1 MPEAVDLG
9 YALKL
14 TPRRAVR
21 YFDSKGYD
29 TRTWN
34 WWDTWQDA
42 HAKSFTIAKAARLD
56 VLTSINE
63 EMTRALK
70 EGITQAEFARE
81 LEPRLKKLGWWGH
94 QVVVSPDGGAEVVQ
108 LGSPHR
114 LKTIYRTN
122 MRTAYAHGNYR
133 QDIANVESRPYW
145 MYVAVR
151 DEHTRPEHAAL
162 DRQVFRWDDPF
173 WDTHYPPNGFNC
185 RCRVIALTAAE
196 VRSMKLTVSRSK
208 GHLTVIEQEVGTDKR
223 SGEVII
229 RPATSYSFTGKDG
242 KPHVL
247 TPDPG
252 WNYNPG
258 KAQTL
263 YDLERGPSGGALP
276 ALADKQPTWRD
287 FSLPRIT
294 DTPTQLRL
302 PTPTLLPKADNA
314 TAALAQLEGA
324 LAVPKTGFLLV
335 RTPDGLDDVVVRR
348 EYLPH
353 IVEKRAHARERYA
366 NWILPTLQSPLEV
379 WLARHEDEVYRRR
392 FIAAFGAHDNQSLV
406 IAQENRDGSL
416 LYNFVPVGTKK
427 AGYLDG
433 QRQGFLLYR
442 RGGQ

>member
-1 MPEAVDLG
+1 MQNSGFGRKVNDEATCRITVHPRICGEHPTQVGSDYRFGGSSPRLLGTPVDLG
-9 YALKL
+9 HALNL
-14 TPRRAVR
+14 TPRRAVQ
-21 YFDSKGYD
+21 YFESKGYD
-29 TRTWN
+29 TSTWTC
-34 WWDTWQDA
+34 WDTWQDA
-42 HAKSFTIAKAARLD
+42 H
-56 VLTSINE
+56 
-63 EMTRALK
+63 
-70 EGITQAEFARE
+70 
-81 LEPRLKKLGWWGH
+81 GH
-94 QVVVSPDGGAEVVQ
+94 Y
-108 LGSPHR
+108 HR
-114 LKTIYRTN
+114 HL
-122 MRTAYAHGNYR
+122 
-133 QDIANVESRPYW
+133 ANVESRPYW
-145 MYVAVR
+145 KYVAVR

-162 DRQVFRWDDPF
+162 DGAVFRWDDPF

-196 VRSMKLTVSRSK
+196 VKSMNLTVSRSK
-208 GHLTVIEQEVGTDKR
+208 GNLTVIEQEVGTDKR

-242 KPHVL
+242 KRHVL

-294 DTPTQLRL
+294 DTPAPLRL
-302 PTPTLLPKADNA
+302 PTPALLPKADNA

-324 LAVPKTGFLLV
+324 LAVPNTGVLLV

-392 FIAAFGAHDNQSLV
+392 FIAAFGTHDNQSLV

-416 LYNFVPVGTKK
+416 LWTFFPTKDNK
-427 AGYLDG
+427 YLDR
-433 QRQGFLLYR
+433 QRSGHLLYR
-442 RGGQ
+442 RSQ